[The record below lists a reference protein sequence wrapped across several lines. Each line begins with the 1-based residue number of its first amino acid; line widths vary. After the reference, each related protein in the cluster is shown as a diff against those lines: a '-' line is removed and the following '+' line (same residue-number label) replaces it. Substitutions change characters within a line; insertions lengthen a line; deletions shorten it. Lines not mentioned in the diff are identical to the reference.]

1 MKVTG
6 VIDEDF
12 NHYQKPSLL
21 ISMPKCSGKCGKDKC
36 HNAHLMEK
44 PPITIDDNLIIN
56 KYLSNELTSAIVLA
70 GLEPFDS
77 WYELYEFIK
86 KFRQVSNDDIV
97 IYTGYEEEFLFYYV
111 GALIK
116 FPNIIVKF
124 GPYIEGHEKHYDA
137 VLGMYLA
144 SDNQYAK
151 VIGGDYFAEDSGY
164 IHHPK

>member
-21 ISMPKCSGKCGKDKC
+21 ISMPKCNGKCGKDKC
-36 HNAHLMEK
+36 HNSHLMREE
-44 PPITIDDNLIIN
+44 PISIDDNIIIT
-56 KYLSNELTSAIVLA
+56 KYLSNDLTSAIVFA

-77 WYELYEFIK
+77 WYEMYGFIK

-97 IYTGYEEEFLFYYV
+97 IYTGYTEEELFYSV
-111 GALIK
+111 GSLIE

-124 GPYIEGHEKHYDA
+124 GRYIEGHEKHYDA
-137 VLGMYLA
+137 ILGMDLA

-151 VIGGDYFAEDSGY
+151 VIGGDYFAENRGNIY
-164 IHHPK
+164 HPR